1 MMNPFKKTTFC
12 VFALSVLNTSI
23 GMSHGDSPIFTRI
36 LPAIPQEENAKSEV
50 EYIRNESVEPE
61 KVLENDKVSIEQE
74 KEIVRPL
81 NVPLIPQKPELMR
94 GCEVTSLAMVLQFS
108 GVQVDKMELA
118 SKIKHVPFQSNG
130 MKGNMHKG
138 FIGDMAT
145 FDKPGLGVYVEPILE
160 LAKEYVSEEKVK
172 DLSHKEPQQI
182 YEAIDGGQPVW
193 VLTNARFKRLP
204 DDEFYTWRTDA
215 GEMKVTYH
223 QHSVVVTD
231 YDEQYVYINDPL
243 KKDKHK
249 AIDRNSFEQ
258 AWIQMGRQAMTV
270 SM

>member
-1 MMNPFKKTTFC
+1 MNSLRKTSYC
-12 VFALSVLNTSI
+12 VFALSIFNTGI
-23 GMSHGDSPIFTRI
+23 GMSYSDSPIFTKI
-36 LPAIPQEENAKSEV
+36 QPAVLQEEDTRLEV
-50 EYIRNESVEPE
+50 EYERDVSAEPE
-61 KVLENDKVSIEQE
+61 KVVETENVPIEQE

-81 NVPLIPQKPELMR
+81 DVPLILQKPELMR

-130 MKGNMHKG
+130 LKGNMHKG

-160 LAKEYVSEEKVK
+160 LGKLYVTEEKVK
-172 DLSHKEPQQI
+172 NLSHKEPQQI
-182 YEAIDGGQPVW
+182 YEAIDQGLPVW
-193 VLTNARFKRLP
+193 VLTNALFKQLP
-204 DDEFYTWRTDA
+204 DDQFYTWKTEA
-215 GEMKVTYH
+215 GEMKVTYQ

-231 YDEQYVYINDPL
+231 YDDQYVYINDPL
-243 KKDKHK
+243 KTEKHI
-249 AIDRNSFEQ
+249 AINRNDFEQ
-258 AWIQMGRQAMTV
+258 AWIQMGRQAMAI